1 MKRIPASAYADYLRM
16 GPKRSYRAL
25 AARYGVSKTAI
36 FKRAQKEHWQERVAE
51 LVRQASERAEQKAVD
66 KMEAVR
72 ERHLAEVR
80 VLQAHALQALR
91 DLPPEK
97 GFRAA
102 SVLAIAWKHELMLLG
117 APDGQQATAQKNG
130 VLVAPAEMTPTEWI
144 RQAEEHNKH
153 AVEPGID
160 GDT

>member
-1 MKRIPASAYADYLRM
+1 MARIPAGAYEDYLAL
-16 GPKRSYRAL
+16 GTERSYQAL
-25 AARYGVSKTAI
+25 ADRYGVSKTAI

-102 SVLAIAWKHELMLLG
+102 SVLAIAWRHELRLLG
-117 APDGQQATAQKNG
+117 VPDGQQATAQKYG
-130 VLVAPAEMTPTEWI
+130 VLVAPAGMTPSEWI
-144 RQAEEHNKH
+144 RQAKEHNKH
-153 AVEPGID
+153 AVEPGTD